1 MTHRQARG
9 ADKHSTFRYVLSAI
23 LLIVL
28 AFSTVSQRQSVG
40 LVLSG
45 GGAKGIAHAGV
56 IQALEDNEI
65 SVDYITGT
73 SMGAIM
79 GGLYCCGYSPAEMMT
94 LLESEAFSYWSTG
107 KTEPSMNY
115 FFASEAA
122 SPQMFSF
129 PIKLGK
135 DKNPSRQEPPAS
147 IINPIPMSYAFV
159 ELFEAYSAQ
168 CGGDF
173 NKLFVPF
180 RCVASNVGDNHA
192 QVLSRG
198 RLEDCIRASMSFPIV
213 FQPIEVEGNLL
224 YDGGIYD
231 NFPVNVMRKD
241 FAPDIMIGVDV
252 SSGSDSL
259 PSSILSQLDY
269 LVMRDQSYD
278 VPEDEGIK
286 IRVHLDQFALLDFEQ
301 AEAIYKVGYETA
313 MSMMDSI
320 KARVHSRT
328 PAETLRIR
336 REVFKRQTPQVAYA
350 SVDVTGGTRKQNE
363 YIESLFAPD
372 KNQDTISIN
381 RARSAYYSAVS
392 TGQIQNFRVYS
403 DYDKKSGLFNLKL
416 HTTVKPNLS
425 AAVGGYIT
433 SSANSYLYARLGYNS
448 LSFNTLSASLA
459 AWVGQSYMAG
469 LLRARLNIHGS
480 GLPTALG
487 LEAAAIRRRYA
498 ESDKI
503 FFMNEPSF
511 TVNHQYYGKLYWG
524 TSAGRNGIVRV
535 GLGGGRLFNSFY
547 QSTDPESF
555 HTGRDHIAYNLG
567 QVFAEY
573 ESTTL
578 DDLNYPTTGYEARVN
593 VAGAMGKSRFHNSL
607 VAGPAGDETR
617 DEKWIQGH
625 ARYQN
630 YLRLSDHWVLGLRG
644 ETLLST
650 RKLPQNYY
658 AAMSATDAYTPTP
671 STDNAFNTSL
681 RANSYLAAGLT
692 PVYKF
697 NDKLSIRL
705 TGHVF
710 APLRPIV
717 HSGEEGDF
725 AAYSKW
731 FGRVRFFGELSG
743 VYHLPIGSLS
753 AYVNYIDNPGRKY
766 NFGLTLGIYLPAP
779 TFF

>member
-1 MTHRQARG
+1 MTPKAVRG
-9 ADKHSTFRYVLSAI
+9 AELRSSVRYALSAT
-23 LLIVL
+23 LLFVL
-28 AFSTVSQRQSVG
+28 AFSALSQRQSVG

-65 SVDYITGT
+65 SVDYVTGT

-94 LLESEAFSYWSTG
+94 LLQSEAFAYWSTG
-107 KTEPSMNY
+107 KIEPSMNY

-135 DKNPSRQEPPAS
+135 DKNSTAPEPAAS
-147 IINPIPMSYAFV
+147 LINPIPMSYAFV

-180 RCVASNVGDNHA
+180 RCVASNVGQNHK
-192 QVLSRG
+192 QVLSHG

-301 AEAIYKVGYETA
+301 AEAIYKIGYETA

-336 REVFKRQTPQVAYA
+336 REVFKRKTPQVVYG
-350 SVDVTGGTRKQNE
+350 SVDVTGGSRRQNE

-372 KNQDTISIN
+372 KDQDTISMD

-392 TGQIQNFRVYS
+392 TGQIQNFRVFS
-403 DYDKKSGLFNLKL
+403 DYDKKTGLFNLKL
-416 HTTVKPNLS
+416 RTTVKPNLS

-448 LSFNTLSASLA
+448 LSFNTLSASLS
-459 AWVGQSYMAG
+459 AWIGQSYMAG

-498 ESDKI
+498 EDDKI

-511 TVNHQYYGKLYWG
+511 TINHQYYGKLYWG
-524 TSAGRNGIVRV
+524 TSAGRNGIVKAGV
-535 GLGGGRLFNSFY
+535 GGGRLYNSFY

-567 QVFAEY
+567 QVYAEY

-578 DDLNYPTTGYEARVN
+578 DDLNFPTMGHETRVS
-593 VAGAMGKSRFHNSL
+593 VAGVMGKSRFHNSL
-607 VAGPAGDETR
+607 IDGPYCDVTR
-617 DEKWIQGH
+617 NEKWIQGLV
-625 ARYQN
+625 RYQN
-630 YLRLSDHWVLGLRG
+630 YFRLSGHWILGLRG

-650 RKLPQNYY
+650 RKLPVNYY
-658 AAMSATDAYTPTP
+658 AAMSATAAYTPTP
-671 STDNAFNTSL
+671 STDNAFNASL
-681 RANSYLAAGLT
+681 RANSYLATGLT

-705 TGHVF
+705 AGHVF

-717 HSGEEGDF
+717 HSGVNGDE
-725 AAYSKW
+725 ASWGKW
-731 FGRVRFFGELSG
+731 FGKVRVFGELSG

-753 AYVNYIDNPGRKY
+753 AYVNYIDNPGRKF
-766 NFGLTLGIYLPAP
+766 NVGLSLGIYLPAP
-779 TFF
+779 SFL